1 MKDYNTIEQEI
12 TSEITEKKS
21 RFIATLVHINSI
33 KEAEEVLERV
43 RKKYYDAKHNCYAY
57 RVIEE
62 GSILERSS
70 DDGEPS
76 GTAGTP
82 ILNILQQL
90 NLCNNIIIVT
100 RYFGGIL
107 LGTGGLVRA
116 YSQSAKDAIEKSNI
130 IKKQEG
136 YEARLEVEYKD
147 FEKLKYLCNK
157 KEINIKETVYRENII
172 VLLEIKEEDKD
183 IFSNADKINFKPI
196 NYKIVQK
203 VYI

>member
-76 GTAGTP
+76 GTAGAP

-116 YSQSAKDAIEKSNI
+116 YSQSAKDAIGKSNI

-136 YEARLEVEYKD
+136 YEIRLEVEYKD

-172 VLLEIKEEDKD
+172 ALLEIKEEDKD
-183 IFSNADKINFKPI
+183 IFSNTDKINFKPI